1 MKYQLSKQKKANI
14 QPNQQNSILDM
25 EASDTDSEEPVN
37 ILQFKSDHPGY
48 KYIGLKK
55 MKKIK
60 VPIIYTNAFC
70 DVEDLALGEGYNEID
85 GQTKAPR
92 ETYALKALLLF
103 SPFRVVSDC

>member
-1 MKYQLSKQKKANI
+1 MKYQLSKQNKKTNS

-55 MKKIK
+55 MKKSK
-60 VPIIYTNAFC
+60 FQSFTQMRFAM
-70 DVEDLALGEGYNEID
+70 
-85 GQTKAPR
+85 
-92 ETYALKALLLF
+92 LKI
-103 SPFRVVSDC
+103 